1 MSRGRSSFSQRDVTR
16 ALKAVHAAGDDVAR
30 VEIEDGKIIL
40 ILGKQP
46 DEQAQAATTTETAN
60 EWDSIQ

>member
-30 VEIEDGKIIL
+30 VEIERGKIVL
-40 ILGKQP
+40 ILGKQL
-46 DEQAQAATTTETAN
+46 DEQAQAATTTNTAN
-60 EWDSIQ
+60 EWDSVQ

>member
-30 VEIEDGKIIL
+30 VEIEGGKIVL

-46 DEQAQAATTTETAN
+46 DEQAQAATTTETEN